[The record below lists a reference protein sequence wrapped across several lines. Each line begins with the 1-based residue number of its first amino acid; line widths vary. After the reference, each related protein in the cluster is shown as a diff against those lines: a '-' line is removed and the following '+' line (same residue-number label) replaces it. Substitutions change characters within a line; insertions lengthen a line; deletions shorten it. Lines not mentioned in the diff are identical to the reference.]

1 MNNSK
6 AQKLKKKVKNHIPKD
21 WLTEIRIVYR
31 MLVEIFNDFRRT
43 GWINLAI
50 ITTMTAILT
59 LFGALLRTTL
69 SVSTFAHELGNVLEI
84 SVYLKSNADANI
96 VSERIK
102 EFNHVDKV
110 RIITKEKSW
119 NDLKRELDINDIENP
134 LPDTLHVKVDK
145 PTNTNE
151 VFEKIKA
158 LSVVEDM
165 SYAQDLAK
173 KIQVLNKVVNTTTVF
188 VVIIV
193 AILTIT
199 IINNT
204 IQLVIQSR
212 KEEIEIMR
220 LMGVSNWYI
229 RIPLIM
235 QGALYGFVG
244 GLIALV
250 PVDIVQ
256 TMLNNIHKFFVVPSP
271 VFAGN
276 IVVISVLILGTAFG
290 ASGSFLSIK
299 KHLQV

>member
-6 AQKLKKKVKNHIPKD
+6 AQKIKKKVKNHIPKD

-31 MLVEIFNDFRRT
+31 MSVEIFNDIKRT

-50 ITTMTAILT
+50 ITTMAAILT
-59 LFGALLRTTL
+59 LFGSLLRTTL
-69 SVSTFAHELGNVLEI
+69 SVSSFAHELGNVLEI

-96 VSERIK
+96 VAERIK
-102 EFNHVDKV
+102 EFDHVDKV
-110 RIITKEKSW
+110 KIIPKEKSW
-119 NDLKRELDINDIENP
+119 SDLKRELDISDIDNP
-134 LPDTLHVKVDK
+134 LPDTLHVKIDE
-145 PTNTNE
+145 PQNINE
-151 VFEKIKA
+151 VFSKIKA

-165 SYAQDLAK
+165 SYAQELAK
-173 KIQVLNKVVNTTTVF
+173 KIQFLNKVVNTTTVF

-229 RIPLIM
+229 KIPLIM

-244 GLIALV
+244 AIIALI

-256 TMLNNIHKFFVVPSP
+256 SMLNNIHKFFLVPSP

-276 IVVISVLILGTAFG
+276 IVIISMIVLGIAFG
-290 ASGSFLSIK
+290 ASGSLLSIK
-299 KHLQV
+299 KYLQV